1 MAGFLCN
8 FVNSVHMRFGEALKE
23 ALKYHAKAIVPTLI
37 GVTIAFVSLWI
48 GIIDPLLS
56 AITGELG
63 EPAVALERAVE
74 ADYGLGTAVI
84 GVIVGLLIRRI
95 GRTALLFKTHGN
107 AVVEEVDREVIP
119 GALVNASTS
128 PNDDPTG
135 GPSSRYTTETDESA
149 TSDESLETS
158 AHERNANADDAI
170 AGDDTDDGDDVVGED
185 ETDDED
191 DVIHEGD
198 ASDTS
203 ITGEDTGAAAPQG
216 DLDDSTDDELGR
228 SDDSTD
234 DERLDQQESDDDAG
248 PSDR

>member
-1 MAGFLCN
+1 
-8 FVNSVHMRFGEALKE
+8 MRFGEALKE

-170 AGDDTDDGDDVVGED
+170 AGDDTDDEDDVVGEDETDDEDDVVVED

-198 ASDTS
+198 APDTG

-248 PSDR
+248 PTDR